1 MNTKP
6 CVALAAMFKAFG
18 PCNAIASTVDFTIS
32 RSGNV
37 ETFTLAL
44 NQIPSSFVLNTGFE
58 MDDVPNI
65 YNGTAGVDTAI
76 GFFNSLDL
84 SGLLFLDNDFT
95 IANPGFQQLYMGS
108 ESSPTFRTGTY
119 FGLSGETIVIS
130 NSGVPLPGAL
140 PLFAT
145 GLAALGLLGWRRK
158 RKAQAV

>member
-1 MNTKP
+1 
-6 CVALAAMFKAFG
+6 
-18 PCNAIASTVDFTIS
+18 
-32 RSGNV
+32 
-37 ETFTLAL
+37 
-44 NQIPSSFVLNTGFE
+44 
-58 MDDVPNI
+58 
-65 YNGTAGVDTAI
+65 
-76 GFFNSLDL
+76 
-84 SGLLFLDNDFT
+84 
-95 IANPGFQQLYMGS
+95 MGS